1 MDRLGRRPACPDD
14 EAFLRA
20 LDAQTR
26 GALFAGWEPDAVA
39 QMLALQ
45 YDARR
50 AARRGAREEIVVLE
64 GTAVGA
70 LVSTD
75 GGDGLHILDLALV
88 PEARGRGIGSAL
100 LADLLSAQ
108 PSARVEVEAT
118 NQAARRFYERAGFDR
133 DGDGDGVTITLRR
146 ASRRA
151 SR

>member
-1 MDRLGRRPACPDD
+1 MDRPGRRPARPDD

-64 GTAVGA
+64 GMPVGA

-75 GGDGLHILDLALV
+75 GGDGLHILDLVLV

-100 LADLLSAQ
+100 LADLLSAEAG
-108 PSARVEVEAT
+108 ARVEVEAT
-118 NQAARRFYERAGFDR
+118 NHAARRFYERAGFDR

-146 ASRRA
+146 AARRA